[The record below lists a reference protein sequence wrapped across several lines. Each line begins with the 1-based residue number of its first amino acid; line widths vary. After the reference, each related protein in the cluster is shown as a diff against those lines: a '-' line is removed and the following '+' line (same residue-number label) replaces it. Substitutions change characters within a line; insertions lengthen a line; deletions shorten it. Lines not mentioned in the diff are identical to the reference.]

1 MIEIESSNYENKG
14 ELLLRHVH
22 QGVDLDLA
30 TATDTMR
37 NLYAV
42 WKRPINLATHYDDK
56 EVKFLFDGEELKT
69 LG

>member
-1 MIEIESSNYENKG
+1 
-14 ELLLRHVH
+14 
-22 QGVDLDLA
+22 
-30 TATDTMR
+30 MR

-42 WKRPINLATHYDDK
+42 WKRPVNLATHYDDK